1 MSDHAVKSLARE
13 RRRIAIVLSLA
24 VFLLYFGFIFAV
36 AFARDTMAAMLVPG
50 LSVGMLFGVLV
61 IVGAWLTTWYYV
73 RWANAHLDPR
83 RDAIQGPARR

>member
-1 MSDHAVKSLARE
+1 MSDDAVKRLARA
-13 RRRIAIVLSLA
+13 RRRVAIALSLS

-36 AFARDTMAAMLVPG
+36 AFAREVMATMLVPG

-73 RWANAHLDPR
+73 HWANAHLDPG
-83 RDAIQGPARR
+83 RDAIHGRARR